1 MPLFCGAWAP
11 QSPAPVKP
19 PHSVLPWDPGEIVC
33 FIGEQGRSPL
43 EAAQW
48 REVLSELGPITVR
61 SVGPGVWWEAH
72 LPESSLL
79 LSQSAHSGWC
89 SPCPR
94 LPGLKLPRI
103 GQHFTLCVCVCESLS
118 FVTPW
123 TVVHHSSLSMEFSR
137 QEYWSGLPIPYP
149 EDLPDPGI
157 KPESSALQ
165 VVSLPS
171 EPSGKPTPH
180 DSHPQL
186 PICFFSY
193 LGVVYKNLS
202 WSDTS
207 LSKGS
212 FLFWCQA
219 GLCLLIPMRAEG
231 KPVSFPYWEGTHSL
245 RFYTFSLVTPAG
257 FPELAGSLS
266 LVMPVPLQDIPSL
279 ALRDTFPPDSAL
291 LDRVLQIYPWN
302 KITGRKKERDWCH
315 WDQYLHIYHRGG
327 KEGLWE
333 KSMVK
338 ILDSGFKSWPC

>member
-1 MPLFCGAWAP
+1 MGSSVPGPCEAP
-11 QSPAPVKP
+11 S
-19 PHSVLPWDPGEIVC
+19 
-33 FIGEQGRSPL
+33 
-43 EAAQW
+43 
-48 REVLSELGPITVR
+48 LSS
-61 SVGPGVWWEAH
+61 SVGPRRDSVFYRGTRKVTFRSCSVKGGAQWVGSHHGALSRSWCLVRSSPSRELSTAVPVCALWLMLT
-72 LPESSLL
+72 LPSSPWVK
-79 LSQSAHSGWC
+79 ATENRTAFH
-89 SPCPR
+89 
-94 LPGLKLPRI
+94 I
-103 GQHFTLCVCVCESLS
+103 VCVCVCESLS

-157 KPESSALQ
+157 EPESSALQ

-193 LGVVYKNLS
+193 LGVVYKTLS

-327 KEGLWE
+327 KAGLWE